1 MKQVSIP
8 DFTNPLAQPFLK
20 EGGEHAVLLIH
31 GFTGSI
37 AHMRML
43 ADGLYEKGFT
53 VKGINLPG
61 HAANLEAMKK
71 TGWEDWLSAARSALT
86 GLKEKYRHVSV
97 MGLSMGGV
105 ISLILSEEGI
115 PDAAVSISA
124 PMAVQN
130 KLMPFA
136 RILAPL
142 SPVTAWGE
150 PGPAEALKDPSYD
163 LGYGGFPTR
172 CAADLAKL
180 IKMARGSLGKINCP
194 VLCVQSHADDTIDP
208 ASADVILNGI
218 ASREKKMLWLND
230 VPHVCTI
237 TAEAPG
243 IVDAAADFLRAAEA
257 K

>member
-71 TGWEDWLSAARSALT
+71 TGWEDWLGAARSALT

-105 ISLILSEEGI
+105 ISLILSSRFNLRTHGGTEQA
-115 PDAAVSISA
+115 DAVRADPCSS
-124 PMAVQN
+124 
-130 KLMPFA
+130 
-136 RILAPL
+136 
-142 SPVTAWGE
+142 E
-150 PGPAEALKDPSYD
+150 PCD
-163 LGYGGFPTR
+163 
-172 CAADLAKL
+172 
-180 IKMARGSLGKINCP
+180 SLGRAGSGGGP
-194 VLCVQSHADDTIDP
+194 EGSVL
-208 ASADVILNGI
+208 
-218 ASREKKMLWLND
+218 
-230 VPHVCTI
+230 
-237 TAEAPG
+237 
-243 IVDAAADFLRAAEA
+243 
-257 K
+257 